1 MSSDKQVKN
10 NQLTRLP
17 FYKSIRFKFTILYS
31 TITFVVSALFILGL
45 NLAVNRYF
53 TQQTQ
58 HMMQNPRPRY
68 SAMVIDSA
76 ELSYFEEL
84 RMQDIDNMQRASLI
98 ALLPIATGSFLLGYI
113 LSGTFT
119 KPLDKLRKKVSS
131 MTDETLGLQVKVESD
146 DEIGLLAKTFNEMS
160 LRLKDAFDIQSRFVQ
175 DATHELKT
183 PLAIIQAN
191 AQDALDNTTA
201 TKMELNE
208 SLNAVVKGIK
218 RMARLTDALLDL
230 TRPFKLTFKKTNLS
244 TLIKDQVELLRPFAK
259 DKKVKIKTKLDKDV
273 FAKIDSMYLGQAI
286 FNLLDN
292 AVKYSALNEK
302 KKPEVTILLTQEKR
316 NVRIDVVDN
325 GIGIPKDKLNH
336 IFDRFYRV
344 DKGRSRKAGGFG
356 LGLSIVKRI
365 IDKHNGEITVESDN
379 TGSTFSILLP

>member
-1 MSSDKQVKN
+1 MLSDKQVEK
-10 NQLTRLP
+10 NQLTELP
-17 FYKSIRFKFTILYS
+17 FYKSIRFKFTLLYS

-58 HMMQNPRPRY
+58 HMMQNPRPRRV
-68 SAMVIDSA
+68 AVVIGER
-76 ELSYFEEL
+76 ELAYFDDL
-84 RMQDIDNMQRASLI
+84 RKQDIYNMQRASLI
-98 ALLPIATGSFLLGYI
+98 ALIPLATGSFILGYL

-119 KPLDKLRKKVSS
+119 RPLDKLRKKVSF
-131 MTDETLGLQVKVESD
+131 MTDETLGLQVEVESD

-160 LRLKDAFDIQSRFVQ
+160 LRLKDAFDTQSRFVQ

-201 TKMELNE
+201 TKNELNA
-208 SLNAVVKGIK
+208 SLNTIVKGIK
-218 RMARLTDALLDL
+218 RMAKLTDALLDL
-230 TRPFKLTFKKTNLS
+230 TRPFKLTFKKTNLN
-244 TLIKDQVELLRPFAK
+244 TLIDDQVGLIKPFAK
-259 DKKVKIKTKLDKDV
+259 DKKVKIRTKLDKDI
-273 FAKIDSMYLGQAI
+273 FAKVDSMYLGQAI

-292 AVKYSALNEK
+292 AVKYSALNK
-302 KKPEVTILLTQEKR
+302 KIKPEVLISLKR
-316 NVRIDVVDN
+316 ENQKVRIDIADN
-325 GIGIPKDKLNH
+325 GLGIPKDKLNH

-344 DKGRSRKAGGFG
+344 DKGRSRKVGGFG

-365 IDKHNGEITVESDN
+365 IDKHNGDIAVASDN
-379 TGSTFSILLP
+379 TGSTFTILLS